1 MVFSSIPF
9 LFIFL
14 PAVLILYHVLPQKAR
29 NLFLLAVNLV
39 FYAYGEPVYVLLMI
53 ASIVLN
59 YVGSLVIEKS
69 KDSRQRKLLLAVFVV
84 LNLAALGYFKYTAM
98 VLDLLRKLP
107 YLHQIPVYEVVLP
120 IGISFYTFQAMSYVV
135 DVYRK
140 TCKPERNIIDFAAY
154 ISLFPQL
161 IAGPIVRY
169 SDVSDQLGGR
179 KESLKSF
186 ESGIYL
192 FLIGLSKK
200 VLLANRFGALW
211 MSVSASP
218 NEFGVLGA
226 WLGALAYTFQIY
238 FDFAGYSDMARGLG
252 RMMGFEFCI
261 NFNYPYIAET
271 VTDFWRRW
279 HISLST
285 WFRDYVYIPLGGNR
299 VKKLRFVLNIMI
311 VWSLTGL
318 WHGAGLNFICW
329 GIYYG
334 VILLAEKL
342 VLGKIF
348 EKLPK
353 FISRIYTILVVIIGW
368 IFFASESFT
377 SAWEYICAM
386 LGKANGLLGVHPQ
399 NIAWLPL
406 LVIGA
411 VASTPLFSKLY
422 EKLKGKGAEFP
433 IKLCLV
439 ILALVLCTASL
450 VSESY
455 NPFLYFRF

>member
-14 PAVLILYHVLPQKAR
+14 PVVLILYNVLPKNVR
-29 NLFLLAVNLV
+29 NIFLLAVNLV

-53 ASIVLN
+53 SSIVLN
-59 YVGSLVIEKS
+59 YAGALIIDKTEDS
-69 KDSRQRKLLLAVFVV
+69 KQRKLLLAVFVV
-84 LNLAALGYFKYTAM
+84 LNLAALGYFKYTRM
-98 VLDLLRKLP
+98 ILDLIRK
-107 YLHQIPVYEVVLP
+107 IPVLSETPLLEVVLP

-135 DVYRK
+135 DVYRR

-169 SDVSDQLGGR
+169 CDVSDQLGGR

-211 MSVSASP
+211 SEISAAP
-218 NEFGVLGA
+218 CEFGIIGA
-226 WLGALAYTFQIY
+226 WMGALAYTFQIY

-261 NFNYPYIAET
+261 NFNYPYIAKT

-299 VKKLRFVLNIMI
+299 VGKARFVFNIMV
-311 VWSLTGL
+311 VWALTGL

-334 VILLAEKL
+334 IILLLEKL
-342 VLGKIF
+342 ILHKF
-348 EKLPK
+348 LKKLPSV
-353 FISRIYTILVVIIGW
+353 ISRSYTMLVVIIGW
-368 IFFASESFT
+368 IFFASESFS
-377 SAWEYICAM
+377 SAGTYLLSMFGNA
-386 LGKANGLLGVHPQ
+386 GGLFGSHPQ
-399 NIAWLPL
+399 ITAWLPML
-406 LVIGA
+406 AVGA
-411 VASTPLFSKLY
+411 ISSTPLMATLF
-422 EKLKGKGAEFP
+422 EKLENKGFAYPVKV
-433 IKLCLV
+433 ILV
-439 ILALVLCTASL
+439 ILSLILCTASL

>member
-14 PAVLILYHVLPQKAR
+14 PAVLILYHVLPKKAR
-29 NLFLLAVNLV
+29 NLFLLEVILV

-84 LNLAALGYFKYTAM
+84 LNLAALGYFKYTGM

-107 YLHQIPVYEVVLP
+107 YLHQIPVYEVILP
-120 IGISFYTFQAMSYVV
+120 IGISFYTFQAMSYVI

-179 KESLKSF
+179 KESLKNF
-186 ESGIYL
+186 ESGICL

-211 MSVSASP
+211 MSASASP

-261 NFNYPYIAET
+261 NFNYP
-271 VTDFWRRW
+271 
-279 HISLST
+279 
-285 WFRDYVYIPLGGNR
+285 
-299 VKKLRFVLNIMI
+299 
-311 VWSLTGL
+311 
-318 WHGAGLNFICW
+318 
-329 GIYYG
+329 
-334 VILLAEKL
+334 
-342 VLGKIF
+342 
-348 EKLPK
+348 
-353 FISRIYTILVVIIGW
+353 
-368 IFFASESFT
+368 
-377 SAWEYICAM
+377 
-386 LGKANGLLGVHPQ
+386 
-399 NIAWLPL
+399 
-406 LVIGA
+406 
-411 VASTPLFSKLY
+411 
-422 EKLKGKGAEFP
+422 
-433 IKLCLV
+433 
-439 ILALVLCTASL
+439 
-450 VSESY
+450 
-455 NPFLYFRF
+455 

>member
-14 PAVLILYHVLPQKAR
+14 PVVLILYNILPKKTR
-29 NLFLLAVNLV
+29 NIFLLAVNLI

-59 YVGSLVIEKS
+59 YSGALIIDKT
-69 KDSRQRKLLLAVFVV
+69 KDGKQRKLLLAVFVV
-84 LNLAALGYFKYTAM
+84 LNLAALGYFKYTGM
-98 VLDLLRKLP
+98 ILDLLRK
-107 YLHQIPVYEVVLP
+107 IPVLSEIPIHEVILP

-140 TCKPERNIIDFAAY
+140 TCKPEKNIIDFAAY

-169 SDVSDQLGGR
+169 SDVSDQLGDRRETLGG
-179 KESLKSF
+179 F
-186 ESGIYL
+186 DDGICK
-192 FLIGLSKK
+192 FLVGLSKK

-211 MSVSASP
+211 ATVSAAP
-218 NEFGVLGA
+218 DEFGVLGA
-226 WLGALAYTFQIY
+226 WLGAIGYTFQIY
-238 FDFAGYSDMARGLG
+238 FDFSGYSDMACGLG
-252 RMMGFEFCI
+252 KMMGFDFCK
-261 NFNYPYIAET
+261 NFNYPYTAKS

-279 HISLST
+279 HMSLSS

-299 VKKLRFVLNIMI
+299 VGKARFIFNIMV
-311 VWSLTGL
+311 VWALTGL

-334 VILLAEKL
+334 VVLLLEKL
-342 VLGKIF
+342 VLGRF
-348 EKLPK
+348 LEKLPTV
-353 FISRIYTILVVIIGW
+353 ISRLYTMLVVVVGW
-368 IFFASESFT
+368 IFFASESFA
-377 SAWEYICAM
+377 SAGTYLVAM
-386 LGKANGLLGVHPQ
+386 FGGANGISGSHPQ
-399 NIAWLPL
+399 IVAWIPMLF
-406 LVIGA
+406 VGA
-411 VASTPLFSKLY
+411 VAATPLVSGLYRKL
-422 EKLKGKGAEFP
+422 EERGRSFP
-433 IKLCLV
+433 VKVCLV
-439 ILALVLCTASL
+439 VLALVLCTAAL

>member
-1 MVFSSIPF
+1 
-9 LFIFL
+9 
-14 PAVLILYHVLPQKAR
+14 
-29 NLFLLAVNLV
+29 
-39 FYAYGEPVYVLLMI
+39 MI
-53 ASIVLN
+53 
-59 YVGSLVIEKS
+59 
-69 KDSRQRKLLLAVFVV
+69 
-84 LNLAALGYFKYTAM
+84 
-98 VLDLLRKLP
+98 LDLLRKLP
-107 YLHQIPVYEVVLP
+107 YLHQMPVYEVVLP
-120 IGISFYTFQAMSYVV
+120 IGISFYTFQAMSYVI

-179 KESLKSF
+179 KESLKNF

-211 MSVSASP
+211 ASVSAAP
-218 NEFGVLGA
+218 KEFGVLGV
-226 WLGALAYTFQIY
+226 WLGAFAYTFQIY

-261 NFNYPYIAET
+261 NFNYPYIAKT

-342 VLGKIF
+342 VLSKLF
-348 EKLPK
+348 EKL
-353 FISRIYTILVVIIGW
+353 LVVEL
-368 IFFASESFT
+368 FAMSVVAVYVLNQIVSI
-377 SAWEYICAM
+377 EYGFYGCM
-386 LGKANGLLGVHPQ
+386 LPVAASLLHAPKNNTNTV
-399 NIAWLPL
+399 
-406 LVIGA
+406 
-411 VASTPLFSKLY
+411 F
-422 EKLKGKGAEFP
+422 EKL
-433 IKLCLV
+433 
-439 ILALVLCTASL
+439 ALLFKYVT
-450 VSESY
+450 ESG
-455 NPFLYFRF
+455 R